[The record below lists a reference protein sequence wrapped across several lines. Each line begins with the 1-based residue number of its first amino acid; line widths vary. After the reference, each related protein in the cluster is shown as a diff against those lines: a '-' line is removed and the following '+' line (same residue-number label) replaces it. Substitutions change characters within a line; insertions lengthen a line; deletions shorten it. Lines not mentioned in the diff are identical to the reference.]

1 MQYTSRQRQAVFMKA
16 RMTHVLK
23 NHQQLDLYLKDWP
36 EIKRKVEDYHRR
48 YPSDEGMQWF
58 DPGFMV
64 ETKED
69 YRRAEDLLEQ
79 RLQIASDY
87 AGYSIY
93 DLD

>member
-1 MQYTSRQRQAVFMKA
+1 MQYTSRQRRAVFMKA
-16 RMTHVLK
+16 RLTNVLK
-23 NHQQLDLYLKDWP
+23 NHQRLDLYLRDWP

-48 YPSDEGMQWF
+48 YPSDDGMQWF
-58 DPGFMV
+58 DPDFMV

-87 AGYSIY
+87 SGYSIY

>member
-16 RMTHVLK
+16 RLTNVLK
-23 NHQQLDLYLKDWP
+23 NHQQLDLYLRDWP

-48 YPSDEGMQWF
+48 YPSDDGMQWF
-58 DPGFMV
+58 DPDFMV

-79 RLQIASDY
+79 RLKIASDY
-87 AGYSIY
+87 SDYSIY